1 MHHPPTTY
9 CFLPAAVVVVV
20 FASALLSVGS
30 TDGCV
35 LRNILSIGT
44 LVNSLL
50 VTSLK
55 T

>member
-9 CFLPAAVVVVV
+9 CFLPAAVVVV